1 MPTPPKILVID
12 DEPLNLE
19 IIAEHLEEMACEVFR
34 YASADEA
41 WGHLQ
46 ALPANPYDLV
56 LLDRMMPGMDG
67 IQLLRLLKV
76 DARFKQ
82 VPVVMQ
88 TAANSPEEVRQGI
101 AAGAFYYL
109 AKPYSGRELLA
120 IVQAALKSVPAPLEL
135 GKVQDQ
141 LVGDVF
147 EFSTLTEA
155 RTLAHLLSLRCP
167 QPELAAMG
175 LAELLVNAIE
185 HGNLGICYEQ
195 KRALRLADRWEAEIE
210 RRLALSD
217 QAGRKAKVEARQT
230 QDAWTFTVT
239 DCGNGFDWQRYLTI
253 DPERVYD
260 PNGRGIAMAKQLCFS
275 SLEYLGCGNTAVA
288 IIRTDRTDSTLSTS

>member
-1 MPTPPKILVID
+1 MPASPKILVID
-12 DEPLNLE
+12 DEPMNLE
-19 IIAEHLEEMACEVFR
+19 IIAEHLEEMPCEVLS
-34 YASADEA
+34 YASSLDA
-41 WGHLQ
+41 WAHLD
-46 ALPANPYDLV
+46 ALTVNPYDLI

-67 IQLLRLLKV
+67 IQLLRRLKE

-88 TAANSPEEVRQGI
+88 TAASSPVEVREGI

-120 IVQAALKSVPAPLEL
+120 IVHAALTPMASPAAPLD
-135 GKVQDQ
+135 GQDR

-175 LAELLVNAIE
+175 LAELLINAVE

-195 KRALRLADRWEAEIE
+195 KRALRLADTWEAEIE
-210 RRLALSD
+210 RRLSLAE
-217 QAGRKAKVEARQT
+217 QAGRKASVEVRQT
-230 QDAWTFTVT
+230 DNALIFTVT
-239 DCGNGFDWQRYLTI
+239 DCGTGFDWQRYLAI
-253 DPERVYD
+253 DPERAYD

-288 IIRTDRTDSTLSTS
+288 TIQTDRTDPTLSTP